1 MNSPWNWFNLRY
13 ISPSNT
19 LKWPLHHAIQLTLM
33 LPRPCFPGT
42 TGPFEAPSFR
52 RNGFRMPP
60 PSGDLTFGRRVS
72 QRVGSRSRAA
82 EEVLFGQIESGE
94 TWNPH
99 IFSPKNHRSGA
110 GIYWIEGNFC
120 VFFWGGLGGEKANF
134 HFNDSGTKCGVM
146 VRRNNNMVDGSDAGS
161 RSSKVHEKKASN
173 TFMFTRKK

>member
-1 MNSPWNWFNLRY
+1 MLFSWLWCFRGHVSLEQRG
-13 ISPSNT
+13 PS
-19 LKWPLHHAIQLTLM
+19 KRH
-33 LPRPCFPGT
+33 R
-42 TGPFEAPSFR
+42 FE
-52 RNGFRMPP
+52 GM
-60 PSGDLTFGRRVS
+60 DLECHRRVATS
-72 QRVGSRSRAA
+72 RLAGESHKELGPGVGRLKRFCLVKSNQ
-82 EEVLFGQIESGE
+82 VKLE
-94 TWNPH
+94 TP
-99 IFSPKNHRSGA
+99 IFFSPKNHRSGA